1 SILPMIVHLVRYE
14 RLVDD
19 AESEMRALLAFL
31 GLEWSERVLDHG
43 STAKERGFIS
53 TPSYSQVVEPLYDR
67 SIGRWERY
75 REQMKAVLPVIEP
88 WAKRMG
94 YEI

>member
-1 SILPMIVHLVRYE
+1 MIVHLVRYE

-19 AESEMRALLAFL
+19 AESEMRALTAFL
-31 GLEWSERVLDHG
+31 GLEWSDRLLDHR
-43 STAKERGFIS
+43 STAADRGFIN

-75 REQMKAVLPVIEP
+75 RGQMEPVLPMLEP

-94 YEI
+94 YDV